1 MVLLRGLSAWQP
13 LSNIPINLPVSPDAL
28 TYVVALLLALASGL
42 LFGLVPVRQVLK
54 ADPWQ
59 VVKTGSTTAAGGRW
73 FGTRDVLLVVQI
85 ALCAVLVTSSLVAVR
100 GLVRS
105 LHSNLGFQPQNAL
118 LVSTDLNMA
127 GYHGDQVPVMQRR
140 MLDAVANIPGVAS
153 VGIGRLPA
161 PGLGLERLRDLC
173 QQHH

>member
-1 MVLLRGLSAWQP
+1 M
-13 LSNIPINLPVSPDAL
+13 
-28 TYVVALLLALASGL
+28 
-42 LFGLVPVRQVLK
+42 
-54 ADPWQ
+54 
-59 VVKTGSTTAAGGRW
+59 
-73 FGTRDVLLVVQI
+73 VQI

-105 LHSNLGFQPQNAL
+105 LHSKFGFQPQNAF

-153 VGIGRLPA
+153 AGLVDNLPL
-161 PGLGLERLRDLC
+161 GLGLE
-173 QQHH
+173 